1 MHYWEENFSYRTNYF
16 TDLWSMNA
24 GILKGFSSLYIIIII
39 ILCISRQTLKF
50 NKLDWNRIRPKIYGR
65 KLGSA
70 VVLRLL
76 WFDFGWEV
84 TEKFWIIFK
93 RWALVLKASIL
104 VGDPGYY
111 WGNFS
116 FTKPLGLLLERNSL
130 IFVNVPEMWQY

>member
-1 MHYWEENFSYRTNYF
+1 MQCNLEVTNESMHCWEENSSYRANYF

-24 GILKGFSSLYIIIII
+24 GILKGFSSLYIIV

-50 NKLDWNRIRPKIYGR
+50 NNLDWNRILPKIYGR

-70 VVLRLL
+70 VVLWLL
-76 WFDFGWEV
+76 WFNFGWEV

-104 VGDPGYY
+104 VGGPSYY
-111 WGNFS
+111 WVNFR
-116 FTKPLGLLLERNSL
+116 FTKALGLLLERNS
-130 IFVNVPEMWQY
+130 